1 MQKQWISR
9 MIELCGRIVK
19 VNVKKKKVTDLSFKI
34 QGQGF
39 GGVEHTKGVQ
49 IRKFSCRTLAR

>member
-19 VNVKKKKVTDLSFKI
+19 VNVKKKKKKSD
-34 QGQGF
+34 
-39 GGVEHTKGVQ
+39 
-49 IRKFSCRTLAR
+49 